1 MVSIIIEGGILC
13 IHGRHHHL
21 GGIECEAM
29 GAIIIEGGH
38 SVWGL
43 DGVAMTNYRRRG
55 EHARSNHWINDKQS
69 EEISK
74 KLNI

>member
-21 GGIECEAM
+21 GGTECEAM

-43 DGVAMTNYRRRG
+43 DGVAMTN
-55 EHARSNHWINDKQS
+55 
-69 EEISK
+69 
-74 KLNI
+74 